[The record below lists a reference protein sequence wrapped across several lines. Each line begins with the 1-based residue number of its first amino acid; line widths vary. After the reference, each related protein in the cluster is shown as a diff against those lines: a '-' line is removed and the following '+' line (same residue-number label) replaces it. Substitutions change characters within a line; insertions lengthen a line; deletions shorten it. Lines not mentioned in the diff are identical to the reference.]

1 MHRTARCLVLSLITV
16 LVLPAVAAAQ
26 GEEKPATGYVYSTYF
41 ECEVSRQWRADEIM
55 KSLIAPAYDAA
66 VEKGQLASW
75 GWLAHHTGG
84 KWRRVLY
91 YSAPTV
97 EALLAAQE
105 AIDAATGQANPDADR
120 EFGSICGAHEDYIWQ
135 VGTSSR
141 GMGLIPVDRGE
152 VGFSVYLECEM
163 GEEERADEIVA
174 TVFAPI
180 YNRHVADGTLAS
192 WGWLKHHVGGE
203 WRRLLTM
210 TGTDHASLLAARDA
224 IIDEM
229 VGKHEAVTKEYD
241 DICDSHQDYMWNIVH
256 ETP

>member
-1 MHRTARCLVLSLITV
+1 MSRVLRCLIVMAAAAAT
-16 LVLPAVAAAQ
+16 LPAVVGAQ
-26 GEEKPATGYVYSTYF
+26 AEDKPATGYVYTTYF

-55 KSLIAPAYDAA
+55 TSLFAPAYDAA

-84 KWRRVLY
+84 KWRRALY
-91 YSAPTV
+91 YSAPTI
-97 EALLAAQE
+97 EALLAAPE
-105 AIDAATGQANPDADR
+105 AVRGATRETNPDADR
-120 EFGSICGAHEDYIWQ
+120 EFGAICGAHEDYIWQ
-135 VGTSSR
+135 VGASSR
-141 GMGLIPVDRGE
+141 GMGLVPVDRGE

-163 GEEERADEIVA
+163 GEEERADEIMA

-180 YNRHVADGTLAS
+180 YNRHVAEGRLAS

-203 WRRLLTM
+203 WRRLLTL
-210 TGTDHASLLAARDA
+210 TGTDHVSLLAARDA
-224 IIDEM
+224 IIEEM
-229 VGKHEAVTKEYD
+229 VAKHEAVTKEYD